1 LATIHSEP
9 APSGTGSAVVE
20 LVDLVVAVGAGAVVV
35 VGALVAV
42 GGLVRGL
49 IVEAGAGVV
58 GAVVVAG
65 AVLVGGAVVGAG
77 AVVVGAEVALAV
89 GAAVGVG
96 VVPLLATL
104 NFPRRLD
111 LVPSDHVS
119 PTRMRCDPS
128 ASFEVSYGSAVPLRA
143 VPTRSEGQAHYGSN
157 RWRRTRRAVQV
168 EIDLVES
175 RLVPYEDVDLP
186 LLASNHR
193 AARQPTDRGSGSR
206 QVLTSRSGSRLHT
219 QAAHCEDD
227 ADTECDH
234 EFAAA
239 QRRPRPSLRH
249 VHPSPVKN

>member
-1 LATIHSEP
+1 L
-9 APSGTGSAVVE
+9 GTVVE
-20 LVDLVVAVGAGAVVV
+20 LVGLVVAVGGGAVVV

-42 GGLVRGL
+42 GGLVVGGLVVGGL
-49 IVEAGAGVV
+49 IVEAGAVVV

-65 AVLVGGAVVGAG
+65 AVLVGGAVVGVG
-77 AVVVGAEVALAV
+77 AVVVGAEVAVAV

-119 PTRMRCDPS
+119 TTRMRCDPS

-143 VPTRSEGQAHYGSN
+143 VPTRSEGQARYRSN

-175 RLVPYEDVDLP
+175 GGVPYEDVNLP
-186 LLASNHR
+186 FQRRTIEPH
-193 AARQPTDRGSGSR
+193 GSR
-206 QVLTSRSGSRLHT
+206 PIGV
-219 QAAHCEDD
+219 QAHGK
-227 ADTECDH
+227 
-234 EFAAA
+234 
-239 QRRPRPSLRH
+239 P
-249 VHPSPVKN
+249 

>member
-111 LVPSDHVS
+111 FVPSDHVS
-119 PTRMRCDPS
+119 PTGCGAIHRPASRCRT
-128 ASFEVSYGSAVPLRA
+128 AVPCRCEQYPRGQRGRLITVRTGGG
-143 VPTRSEGQAHYGSN
+143 VRDERS
-157 RWRRTRRAVQV
+157 R
-168 EIDLVES
+168 
-175 RLVPYEDVDLP
+175 
-186 LLASNHR
+186 
-193 AARQPTDRGSGSR
+193 
-206 QVLTSRSGSRLHT
+206 
-219 QAAHCEDD
+219 
-227 ADTECDH
+227 
-234 EFAAA
+234 
-239 QRRPRPSLRH
+239 
-249 VHPSPVKN
+249 

>member
-1 LATIHSEP
+1 MATIHSEP

-119 PTRMRCDPS
+119 PTGCGAIHRPASRCRT
-128 ASFEVSYGSAVPLRA
+128 AVPCRCEQYHEVRGAGSLRFEQVA
-143 VPTRSEGQAHYGSN
+143 AYATSGPGRNRPCRIWISSVRRRRSSPFSVEPSS
-157 RWRRTRRAVQV
+157 RT
-168 EIDLVES
+168 
-175 RLVPYEDVDLP
+175 
-186 LLASNHR
+186 
-193 AARQPTDRGSGSR
+193 AAN
-206 QVLTSRSGSRLHT
+206 RSGFRLT
-219 QAAHCEDD
+219 A
-227 ADTECDH
+227 
-234 EFAAA
+234 
-239 QRRPRPSLRH
+239 SLD
-249 VHPSPVKN
+249 

>member
-1 LATIHSEP
+1 MATIHSEP

-42 GGLVRGL
+42 GGLVVGGL
-49 IVEAGAGVV
+49 IVEAGAVVV

-96 VVPLLATL
+96 VVLLLATL

-143 VPTRSEGQAHYGSN
+143 VPTRSEGQARYGSN

-175 RLVPYEDVDLP
+175 GGVPYEDVDLP
-186 LLASNHR
+186 S
-193 AARQPTDRGSGSR
+193 
-206 QVLTSRSGSRLHT
+206 
-219 QAAHCEDD
+219 
-227 ADTECDH
+227 
-234 EFAAA
+234 
-239 QRRPRPSLRH
+239 
-249 VHPSPVKN
+249 

>member
-1 LATIHSEP
+1 MATIHSEP

-42 GGLVRGL
+42 GGLVVGGL
-49 IVEAGAGVV
+49 IVEAGAVVV

-119 PTRMRCDPS
+119 PTGCGAIHRPASRCRT
-128 ASFEVSYGSAVPLRA
+128 AVPCRCEQYPRGQRGRLITVRTGGG
-143 VPTRSEGQAHYGSN
+143 VRDERS
-157 RWRRTRRAVQV
+157 R
-168 EIDLVES
+168 
-175 RLVPYEDVDLP
+175 
-186 LLASNHR
+186 
-193 AARQPTDRGSGSR
+193 
-206 QVLTSRSGSRLHT
+206 
-219 QAAHCEDD
+219 
-227 ADTECDH
+227 
-234 EFAAA
+234 
-239 QRRPRPSLRH
+239 
-249 VHPSPVKN
+249 